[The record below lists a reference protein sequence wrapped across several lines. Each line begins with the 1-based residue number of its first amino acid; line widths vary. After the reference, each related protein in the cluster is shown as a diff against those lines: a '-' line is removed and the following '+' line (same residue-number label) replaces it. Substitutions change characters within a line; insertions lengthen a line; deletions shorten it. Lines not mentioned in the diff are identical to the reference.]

1 MLNKF
6 IVNFC
11 TLINLGFIKFMP
23 GTFGS
28 LVSLP
33 IGYIIL
39 KLFGFW
45 VFILIITL
53 LLAISYY
60 AISKYLIAKKSK
72 DPKEIIIDEFIGQFI
87 ALIFIPD
94 TILGLLVS
102 FLLFRFFDITK
113 LYPVNKAEKIPGAIG
128 VLADDVVAGLMTACI
143 IIIFNIFGINL

>member
-1 MLNKF
+1 M
-6 IVNFC
+6 
-11 TLINLGFIKFMP
+11 
-23 GTFGS
+23 
-28 LVSLP
+28 
-33 IGYIIL
+33 
-39 KLFGFW
+39 
-45 VFILIITL
+45 
-53 LLAISYY
+53 
-60 AISKYLIAKKSK
+60 IAKKSK

-143 IIIFNIFGINL
+143 IIIFNIFGIDL